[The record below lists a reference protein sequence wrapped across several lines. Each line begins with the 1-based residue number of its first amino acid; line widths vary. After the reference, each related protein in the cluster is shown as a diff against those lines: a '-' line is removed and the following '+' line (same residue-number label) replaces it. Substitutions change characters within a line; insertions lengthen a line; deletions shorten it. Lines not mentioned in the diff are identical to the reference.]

1 MSQFELVGLIVSYVY
16 AFSLLL
22 IIEAAGKRW
31 RWPLNVSRKI
41 IHIGAGM
48 WVWGILYFFDHRLWG
63 LLPFATFI
71 LLNYLFY
78 RRRTFSQMD
87 AEKTSPGTVYFAISI
102 TLLFFCF
109 WWPAGP
115 IDRIPV
121 AMAGIMAMTW
131 GDAFASLI
139 GQPWGKKTY
148 TTFGHS
154 RSWLGSAVMALVSF
168 AAIWLTCT
176 WLPGSSLSPFSS
188 TIALPERLLL
198 SIAGMMIAT
207 VAEALSPAGTDNLTV
222 PLITSFLLYLLQML

>member
-22 IIEAAGKRW
+22 IVEAAGKRW

-48 WVWGILYFFDHRLWG
+48 WTWGILYFFHHRLWG
-63 LLPFATFI
+63 ILPFATFI

-87 AEKTSPGTVYFAISI
+87 AEKTSPGTVYFAVSI
-102 TLLFFCF
+102 TLLFSIF
-109 WWPAGP
+109 WWPKGP
-115 IDRIPV
+115 IDHIPV

-131 GDAFASLI
+131 GDAFAGLI

-148 TTFGHS
+148 TTFGHA
-154 RSWLGSAVMALVSF
+154 RSWLGSALMMLISF
-168 AAIWLTCT
+168 IAIWLTLT
-176 WLPGSSLSPFSS
+176 WLPGSSLSPFS
-188 TIALPERLLL
+188 TVTALPQRFLL
-198 SIAGMMIAT
+198 SIVGTMIAT
-207 VAEALSPAGTDNLTV
+207 ASEALSPAGTDNLTV
-222 PLITSFLLYLLQML
+222 PLITSFLLYLLGML